1 MIRRPPRYTR
11 TDTLFPYTT
20 LFRSPSGQHVGH
32 QHRSGSM
39 SSNLVE
45 TLIGAVVLVVAGVF
59 LAFAYS
65 TAGIGSDRI
74 EGYELQAHF
83 SRADGLV
90 NGGDVRLSGIKIGTI
105 VGQTL
110 DRKSGV

>member
-1 MIRRPPRYTR
+1 
-11 TDTLFPYTT
+11 
-20 LFRSPSGQHVGH
+20 
-32 QHRSGSM
+32 M
-39 SSNLVE
+39 SSKLVE
-45 TLIGAVVLVVAGVF
+45 TLSGAVVLVVAGVF

-65 TAGIGSDRI
+65 TAGIGSGRI
-74 EGYELQAHF
+74 EGYELQAHL

-110 DRKSGV
+110 DPKTYNAVITFTVDSRYQLPEVSAVKIAKSEEQTSKIQALK